1 MLPEI
6 DHDVPFRLLGK
17 GLKRQMRGE
26 RWQQLEAGYAGS
38 AIEDYWR
45 ALDATLAV
53 FREVGEDVAQRLG
66 FVYPVELHRRVCE
79 FLGRYRR
86 DGESALAGES
96 Q

>member
-1 MLPEI
+1 
-6 DHDVPFRLLGK
+6 
-17 GLKRQMRGE
+17 
-26 RWQQLEAGYAGS
+26 
-38 AIEDYWR
+38 
-45 ALDATLAV
+45 
-53 FREVGEDVAQRLG
+53 VGEDVAQRLG